1 MRENAKKMRTRK
13 APNRDTIYK
22 VMIAN
27 LDKFQARILN
37 KNATDV
43 THKLRIYNN
52 EIETTICE
60 VIRRGNWLSN

>member
-13 APNRDTIYK
+13 YE

-60 VIRRGNWLSN
+60 LIRRGN

>member
-1 MRENAKKMRTRK
+1 MRENARKMRTRK
-13 APNRDTIYK
+13 APIRDSLYE

-27 LDKFQARILN
+27 LDKFQAIILN
-37 KNATDV
+37 KSATGV
-43 THKLRIYNN
+43 TRKLRIYDN

>member
-1 MRENAKKMRTRK
+1 MRENARKMRTRK
-13 APNRDTIYK
+13 APNRDSLYE

-27 LDKFQARILN
+27 LDKFQAIILN
-37 KNATDV
+37 KSATDV
-43 THKLRIYNN
+43 TRKLRIYDN